1 MNLII
6 YIFKSS
12 ETRITKESEYVMGQ
26 VMGLFGKNLS
36 SNILFVLTFADF
48 MEPNVK
54 ASLLQSF
61 PEVIESVQQKHQEW
75 FIKVNNSAMF
85 KKINNLDHIDT
96 MFY

>member
-12 ETRITKESEYVMGQ
+12 ETRITKESEYTMGQ
-26 VMGLFGKNLS
+26 VMGLFGKNMS

-54 ASLLQSF
+54 ASLMKSF
-61 PEVIESVQQKHQEW
+61 PEIIGNV
-75 FIKVNNSAMF
+75 
-85 KKINNLDHIDT
+85 
-96 MFY
+96 